1 VTHTTCMTAPISRYT
16 PTTDELAETAYRAVI
31 DTMNE
36 SLTSGKHGDG
46 SWNQGVESDPRWH
59 LSRVARHAI
68 QALMLLDGV
77 DLKDQESVRIHTR
90 NALARSCLA
99 LAQLGG

>member
-1 VTHTTCMTAPISRYT
+1 MTHTTCMTAKIERYT
-16 PTTDELAETAYRAVI
+16 PTTEELAETAYKAMI
-31 DTMNE
+31 ESMGE
-36 SLTSGKHGDG
+36 SLTTGKHDDG
-46 SWNQGVESDPRWH
+46 SWNVGVESDPRWH

-77 DLKDQESVRIHTR
+77 ELKDQESVRIHTR